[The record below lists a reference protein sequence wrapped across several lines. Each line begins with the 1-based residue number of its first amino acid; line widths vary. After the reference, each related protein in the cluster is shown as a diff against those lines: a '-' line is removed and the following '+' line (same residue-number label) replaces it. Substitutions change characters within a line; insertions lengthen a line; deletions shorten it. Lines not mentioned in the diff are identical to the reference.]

1 MGIWLTMTT
10 TDGRERPF
18 PLSSPRA
25 IIGRDARCDVSIP
38 LPTVAPRHC
47 EIAVEGALLTLR
59 DLGSATGTLHNGQPV
74 TRAVLEPGD
83 RVTVGGLVTF
93 VVRVDDPAEVA
104 SPPAANGAEVRL
116 ASANDKTENA
126 ATTLMPTAAA
136 SGRAERS

>member
-18 PLSSPRA
+18 PLSSPRSV
-25 IIGRDARCDVSIP
+25 IGRDARCDVSIP

-59 DLGSATGTLHNGQPV
+59 DLGSTTGTLHNGQPV

-93 VVRVDDPAEVA
+93 VVRVDRADGAAPQSTTTSAVQTATTPVRTDGAETEARAVAA
-104 SPPAANGAEVRL
+104 SPLRDEVR
-116 ASANDKTENA
+116 
-126 ATTLMPTAAA
+126 
-136 SGRAERS
+136 

>member
-10 TDGRERPF
+10 ADGRERPF

-83 RVTVGGLVTF
+83 QVTVGGLVTF
-93 VVRVDDPAEVA
+93 VVRVDPAETA
-104 SPPAANGAEVRL
+104 SPPATHGAEVRP
-116 ASANDKTENA
+116 AIAKDKTENA
-126 ATTLMPTAAA
+126 ATTLTPTTAAP
-136 SGRAERS
+136 GRAEHS

>member
-93 VVRVDDPAEVA
+93 VVRVDPPVA
-104 SPPAANGAEVRL
+104 ASTPAANGTEVR
-116 ASANDKTENA
+116 SAIAMARTDAAA
-126 ATTLMPTAAA
+126 ATLTPTAAA
-136 SGRAERS
+136 PGRAEHS

>member
-83 RVTVGGLVTF
+83 KVTVGGLVTF
-93 VVRVDDPAEVA
+93 VVRVDPTSATA
-104 SPPAANGAEVRL
+104 PPAANGVGLGPPSEIAVIRD
-116 ASANDKTENA
+116 AGAPA
-126 ATTLMPTAAA
+126 RPAAA
-136 SGRAERS
+136 APMGADHS

>member
-93 VVRVDDPAEVA
+93 VVRVDPPVA
-104 SPPAANGAEVRL
+104 ASTPAANGTEVR
-116 ASANDKTENA
+116 SAIAMARTDAAA
-126 ATTLMPTAAA
+126 ATLTPTAAA

>member
-18 PLSSPRA
+18 PLCSPRSV
-25 IIGRDARCDVSIP
+25 IGRDARCDVSIP

-59 DLGSATGTLHNGQPV
+59 DLGSTTGTLHNGQPV

-93 VVRVDDPAEVA
+93 VVRVDQADVA
-104 SPPAANGAEVRL
+104 PPHTAPERAVQETTAPVR
-116 ASANDKTENA
+116 TVG
-126 ATTLMPTAAA
+126 AAA
-136 SGRAERS
+136 MPSAAAAAPSRAEPG